1 MSRDVFL
8 INFPQNGVKGA
19 SKIVVAD
26 ARRQRAPRVDGG
38 RRRRRHRRLS
48 LLSLSFTLSLRNAR
62 ALCDLKISFSPRK
75 RFQPPFRG
83 SKSIIGSQ
91 VERFIS

>member
-1 MSRDVFL
+1 
-8 INFPQNGVKGA
+8 
-19 SKIVVAD
+19 
-26 ARRQRAPRVDGG
+26 
-38 RRRRRHRRLS
+38 
-48 LLSLSFTLSLRNAR
+48 
-62 ALCDLKISFSPRK
+62 LKISFSPRK